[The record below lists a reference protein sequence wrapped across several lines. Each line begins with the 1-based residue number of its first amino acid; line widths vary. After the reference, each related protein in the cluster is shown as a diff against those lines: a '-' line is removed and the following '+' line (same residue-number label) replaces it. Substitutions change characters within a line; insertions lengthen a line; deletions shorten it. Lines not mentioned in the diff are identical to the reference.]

1 MRPDIH
7 PNYRKVVFHDNSS
20 GERWITQST
29 IETSE
34 TVTFSDGVEYPLAKV
49 EISSYSHPFFTGQ
62 MKIVDTAGRVE
73 RFERRYGRRGRSED
87 AAGTE
92 DTKA

>member
-7 PNYRKVVFHDNSS
+7 PEYRQVVFHDNSS

-29 IETSE
+29 IATTD
-34 TVTFSDGVEYPLAKV
+34 TVTFSDGEEYPLAKV

-73 RFERRYGRRGRSED
+73 RFERRYGRRARSGD
-87 AAGTE
+87 AAAE
-92 DTKA
+92 DTES